1 MPTWL
6 KRQLMKAFYHK
17 NRYQIRILNDCWY
30 YYKKQQKNQQKSSE
44 RIS

>member
-6 KRQLMKAFYHK
+6 KRQLLKAFYHK
-17 NRYQIRILNDCWY
+17 NRYQIRILNECWY
-30 YYKKQQKNQQKSSE
+30 YYHQTQKSSE